1 MHVEIT
7 TKMFTRCQRGKMFGR
22 FFSRKMVD
30 LAAGCALGLG
40 NKETTS
46 SDTAKKQLSFSSI
59 VTYPPGEKKEF
70 GRLKSS
76 TF

>member
-1 MHVEIT
+1 
-7 TKMFTRCQRGKMFGR
+7 MFGR

-59 VTYPPGEKKEF
+59 VTYRR
-70 GRLKSS
+70 GRRKNLGV
-76 TF
+76 